1 MNLQVIEDFQDTLD
15 LETMLVSLNE
25 TRLPSETFLRSVNRA
40 LGAWLRS
47 FHTWSAALEQSNL
60 RKEVWKNEPMRR
72 LKLRITYDVFIK
84 VVENFPDILQAHQKT
99 LEEVKEMGVKEF
111 AREPSEDEGM
121 TGESYTGTSGPGS
134 EFVRGKS
141 IEACL
146 NTRTV
151 PSFQGHQR
159 QKHSSREP
167 STFSSLTG
175 NLLSLATGHMT
186 WGKWWVISTSVSI
199 SRVSTMRYVP
209 FRALLKDMVR

>member
-1 MNLQVIEDFQDTLD
+1 MNKFLPTTTDHVSVKTPHLYLFNPNMNLQVIEDFQDTLD

-111 AREPSEDEGM
+111 AREPSEDEGNDW
-121 TGESYTGTSGPGS
+121 GIIHGDFWSG
-134 EFVRGKS
+134 K
-141 IEACL
+141 
-146 NTRTV
+146 
-151 PSFQGHQR
+151 
-159 QKHSSREP
+159 
-167 STFSSLTG
+167 
-175 NLLSLATGHMT
+175 
-186 WGKWWVISTSVSI
+186 
-199 SRVSTMRYVP
+199 
-209 FRALLKDMVR
+209 